1 MEANRSKGKQ
11 SVDRILAVDVGTQ
24 SLKACIVDDH
34 LTTLERQQVFYDPQV
49 KRKTWVEIDAEVLWK
64 AFINACRQLRMA
76 REVKAISFS
85 TLCPSLLPMDADGNP
100 LRPII
105 LHMDR
110 RSHRQSLW
118 ALNRV
123 GEEKFLRIA
132 GNLPIPGG
140 ISLTSLLWIKENEP
154 PIYKRKNVIFGHAVS
169 FFIKRLTGRFVIDP
183 SNASF
188 TGVYDTVGYRDW
200 DNALL
205 TDLEIAREKLPQ
217 VVMSTTV
224 VGELNKKGAE
234 SAGLPPG
241 IPVVI
246 GANDT
251 TCACVGAGVIE
262 HGKLMNTSGTTDCM
276 VLCLDRPLTSKNH
289 LLRTHA
295 YPNHWLAMRIVG
307 AGGASLEWFRKTFC
321 QEMTR
326 DFFYDEYLKIVL
338 SSSSRPEAR
347 FHPFLSGDRHRI
359 RQKTGSFT
367 QLSLETTREDCL
379 LALVHG
385 IVSFQ
390 AEALRE
396 WQEKVDLDHIIY
408 HVGGGASEAYTQYK
422 QKWFK
427 GFQMI
432 QLGETAVQGAAKLG
446 FEALGRKRNP

>member
-1 MEANRSKGKQ
+1 M
-11 SVDRILAVDVGTQ
+11 DRILAIDVGTQ
-24 SLKACIVDDH
+24 SLKACVVDRH
-34 LTTLERQQVFYDPQV
+34 LVTLERKQVFYEPQV

-64 AFINACRQLRMA
+64 AFIDACHQLKMA
-76 REVKAISFS
+76 KEVEAISFS
-85 TLCPSLLPMDADGNP
+85 TLSPSLVPMDAEGSP
-100 LRPII
+100 LRSII
-105 LHMDR
+105 LHQDR
-110 RSHRQSLW
+110 RSHCQALW

-123 GEEKFLRIA
+123 GEDKFLRIA

-140 ISLTSLLWIKENEP
+140 ISLTSLLWIKEKEP
-154 PIYKRKNVIFGHAVS
+154 SIYQGKDVIFGHAVT
-169 FFIKRLTGRFVIDP
+169 FFMKRLTGRFVIDP

-188 TGVYDTVGYRDW
+188 TGLYNTVGYGDW
-200 DNALL
+200 DDELL
-205 TDLEIAREKLPQ
+205 RDLSIAREKLPQ

-224 VGELNKKGAE
+224 VGELNKKVAT
-234 SAGLPPG
+234 SAGLPPD

-262 HGKLMNTSGTTDCM
+262 HGNLMNTSGTTDCM

-295 YPNHWLAMRIVG
+295 YPNRWLAMRIVG
-307 AGGASLEWFRKTFC
+307 AGGASLEWFRKGFC

-338 SSSSRPEAR
+338 SSSSQPEAR

-396 WQEKVDLDHIIY
+396 WKERVDLDQIIY

-427 GFQMI
+427 GYQI
-432 QLGETAVQGAAKLG
+432 TQLGETAVQGAAKLG
-446 FEALGRKRNP
+446 FEALGRKGNS

>member
-1 MEANRSKGKQ
+1 M
-11 SVDRILAVDVGTQ
+11 DRILAVDIGTQ

-34 LTTLERQQVFYDPQV
+34 LTTLERQQVFYDPLV

-64 AFINACRQLRMA
+64 AFIDACRQSGMA

-100 LRPII
+100 LRSII

-110 RSHRQSLW
+110 RSHRQALW

-154 PIYKRKNVIFGHAVS
+154 PIYERKGVIFGHAVT
-169 FFIKRLTGRFVIDP
+169 FFMKRLTGQFLIDP

-188 TGVYDTVGYRDW
+188 TGLYNTVGYDDW
-200 DNALL
+200 DDELL

-217 VVMSTTV
+217 VAMSTTV
-224 VGELNKKGAE
+224 VGELSRKVAE
-234 SAGLPPG
+234 SAGLIPD

-262 HGKLMNTSGTTDCM
+262 HGRLMNTSGTTDCM
-276 VLCLDRPLTSKNH
+276 VLCLDRPLPSKNH

-295 YPNHWLAMRIVG
+295 YPNRWLAMRIVG
-307 AGGASLEWFRKTFC
+307 AGGASLEWFRKAFC
-321 QEMTR
+321 REMTR
-326 DFFYDEYLKIVL
+326 DFFYDEYLETVL
-338 SSSSRPEAR
+338 SSSSPPQAR

-367 QLSLETTREDCL
+367 QFSLETTREDCL
-379 LALVHG
+379 LALVYG

-396 WQEKVDLDHIIY
+396 WQEKVQLDHIIY

-422 QKWFK
+422 QKCFK
-427 GFQMI
+427 GFQII
-432 QLGETAVQGAAKLG
+432 QLGETGVQGAAKLG
-446 FEALGRKRNP
+446 FEALSPPRYEIAEKPTS